1 MSPRSDIENQP
12 LFSKDERKKLTEVR
26 NTLVQQ
32 LMVFE
37 YKANVETK
45 KPNQFAFLSDLGE
58 EEAHVFER
66 SAEFKRSMI
75 DIE

>member
-1 MSPRSDIENQP
+1 M
-12 LFSKDERKKLTEVR
+12 FSKDERKKLTEVR

-45 KPNQFAFLSDLGE
+45 KFSQFAFLSDPIE
-58 EEAHVFER
+58 EEAHVFDR
-66 SAEFKRSMI
+66 SAEFKRNMI
-75 DIE
+75 EIE